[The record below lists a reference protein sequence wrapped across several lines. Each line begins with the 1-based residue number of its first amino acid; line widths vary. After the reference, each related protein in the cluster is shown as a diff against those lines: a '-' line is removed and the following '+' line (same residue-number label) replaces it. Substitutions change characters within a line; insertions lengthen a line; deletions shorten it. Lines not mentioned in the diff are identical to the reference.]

1 MTQSTILFAYEI
13 NAQTAKN
20 LLQKRSGFA
29 ARLRKF
35 KSSELVQ
42 HVSDCWDELEE
53 LFSKSGVSVE
63 DKILYTICLS
73 DPLRIGKKRND
84 IVNNSFL
91 MSAISDESRFG
102 QEALEAARY
111 YQYSENSSFEKNQ
124 FSILLDELSEQFSKQ
139 EVGIF
144 GWVNVT
150 AENVDRLIKEVAVNF
165 SRTNNG
171 ELHFIEFSNDGKIY
185 PNFSDVNSQKF
196 EGKIAGNYSLT
207 LMTLDYQSGINRL
220 NHITETVTRKT
231 AIQTNF
237 QESIGQEDHPT
248 MSEQTKSKKSY
259 SDEFKMEVAE
269 ATLQTGATLASVG
282 EQFGVSPTLVRNWK
296 IKFIDEQNVIEGSCE
311 AANPLELSALK
322 DWLQKSEVSGTI
334 DSDGDLYAT
343 IETSSEEITE
353 VPMKL
358 FVVGSQK
365 LASGPKSDT
374 FSCEAEITTNQE
386 NWIRSDFLKGV
397 NRDDPSFSLN
407 LALECYAVANSQTFP
422 LKIKTGLA
430 PGFPSQLGSLSI
442 DELKIIHEDGDF
454 RAEGSISGKNGFVY
468 GFDILTEEPEDN
480 DDPQV
485 NKVSDDEGSTEFYE
499 FLWDVKEGD
508 TIFVRLREYSA
519 INGKIAVGFTGKAD
533 VEEVHSSDDA
543 EDDFDGSEITDIEET
558 ETEEGDSGL
567 FEFEIKRGVV
577 DADGIEDEDIK
588 ELYNE
593 LKSLC
598 VSGEHEKAVNLL
610 LPALSFEFG
619 PDELDDDPSEYLAD
633 LDYIEFE
640 CSTEN
645 SSLKI
650 GFDDELVVTVN
661 VQFEIPLVEG
671 ISTTDLQ
678 EYIVDSGG
686 WAAASVSPGWGYTE
700 SDGDNLRFL
709 GVKA

>member
-1 MTQSTILFAYEI
+1 MTHSTILFAYEI
-13 NAQTAKN
+13 NAQTAKT

-35 KSSELVQ
+35 KASELVQ

-63 DKILYTICLS
+63 DKILYTIGLS
-73 DPLRIGKKRND
+73 DPLRIGKKRSD

-144 GWVNVT
+144 GWVNVV

-165 SRTNNG
+165 SRTNDG

-185 PNFSDVNSQKF
+185 PNFSDVQSQKF

-207 LMTLDYQSGINRL
+207 LMTVDYQSGINRL
-220 NHITETVTRKT
+220 NNITNTVARKI

-237 QESIGQEDHPT
+237 QESIIQEEPAT
-248 MSEQTKSKKSY
+248 MSEQSKSKKTY
-259 SDEFKMEVAE
+259 SDEFKLEVAK
-269 ATLQTGATLASVG
+269 ATQEVGATLASVG

-296 IKFIDEQNVIEGSCE
+296 IKFIDEQNVSEGSSE
-311 AANPLELSALK
+311 AVHPLAISALK
-322 DWLQKSEVSGTI
+322 DWLQQSEVSGTI

-343 IETSSEEITE
+343 IETSDEKITDS
-353 VPMKL
+353 PMKL

-374 FSCEAEITTNQE
+374 FGCELEITTNQD

-407 LALECYAVANSQTFP
+407 LSLQCYAVTNSQTFP
-422 LKIKTGLA
+422 LKIKTGIA
-430 PGFPSQLGSLSI
+430 PDFPCQLGSISI
-442 DELKIIHEDGDF
+442 DELTIIHEDGDF
-454 RAEGSISGKNGFVY
+454 RAEGRISGKNGFVY

-485 NKVSDDEGSTEFYE
+485 NKVSDDEDATEFYE

-508 TIFVRLREYSA
+508 TIFVRLREYGA
-519 INGKIAVGFTGKAD
+519 LDGKIAVGFTGKAD
-533 VEEVHSSDDA
+533 VEEMHSS
-543 EDDFDGSEITDIEET
+543 EDDDDDLGDSEITDIEET
-558 ETEEGDSGL
+558 ETEEGDIGL

-577 DADGIEDEDIK
+577 DFDGIEDEDIRD
-588 ELYNE
+588 LYNK

-598 VSGEHEKAVNLL
+598 ESGEHEKAVKLL
-610 LPALSFEFG
+610 LPVLSFEFG

-640 CSTEN
+640 CSEEN
-645 SSLKI
+645 SNLKI
-650 GFDDELVVTVN
+650 GFDDELVITVN

-709 GVKA
+709 GIKS